1 MSIGRIK
8 VVRMLLV
15 MAVLALVGLYGHFYA
30 REFLA
35 KWAFTHQTYFA
46 SDKLLRIVVPKA
58 ELSDQTDF
66 LATEAEFEW
75 MGQMV
80 DVLYREIRSDTLYV
94 YGFRD
99 DAETELNKEAPWLY
113 EETAHVDQTLGSRAG
128 GRRKSV
134 KWRTIF
140 DLPYPAEFSQFPQ
153 ATWHGLKP
161 IFEYCSLLITRPELD
176 VISPPPNL

>member
-1 MSIGRIK
+1 MSIGRIT
-8 VVRMLLV
+8 VVRVLLV

-46 SDKLLRIVVPKA
+46 SDKLLRIAVARA

-66 LATEAEFEW
+66 LVTEREFEW

-99 DAETELNKEAPWLY
+99 DAETELKQEAPWLY
-113 EETAHVDQTLGSRAG
+113 EETAHADQTLGSRPTS
-128 GRRKSV
+128 RRKQI
-134 KWRTIF
+134 KWRTAF
-140 DLPYPAEFSQFPQ
+140 DLPYPAEFSQLPQ
-153 ATWHGLKP
+153 ATWHDLKLTFP
-161 IFEYCSLLITRPELD
+161 YCTLLVTRPELD

>member
-1 MSIGRIK
+1 MSIGRIT

-46 SDKLLRIVVPKA
+46 SDRLIRISVPKA
-58 ELSDQTDF
+58 ELSHQTDF
-66 LATEAEFEW
+66 LATEGEFEW
-75 MGQMV
+75 MGEMV

-99 DAETELNKEAPWLY
+99 DAETELKQEAPWLY
-113 EETAHVDQTLGSRAG
+113 EETAHVDQTLGSRPG
-128 GRRKSV
+128 SRRKLI

-140 DLPYPAEFSQFPQ
+140 DLPYLTEFNQLPQ

-161 IFEYCSLLITRPELD
+161 TFQYCSLLITRPELD
-176 VISPPPNL
+176 VLSPPPNL

>member
-1 MSIGRIK
+1 MTI
-8 VVRMLLV
+8 VRVLLV
-15 MAVLALVGLYGHFYA
+15 VVVLALVGLYGHFYA

-46 SDKLLRIVVPKA
+46 SDKLIRIAVPRA

-66 LATEAEFEW
+66 LVTEREFEW

-80 DVLYREIRSDTLYV
+80 DVLYREVRSDTLYV

-99 DAETELNKEAPWLY
+99 DAETELKKEAPWLY
-113 EETAHVDQTLGSRAG
+113 EETAHVDQTLSSRPTS
-128 GRRKSV
+128 RRKQI
-134 KWRTIF
+134 KWRTTF
-140 DLPYPAEFSQFPQ
+140 DLLYLAESSQLPQ

-161 IFEYCSLLITRPELD
+161 VFTYCSLLITRPELD